1 MTDLALDRGRSRP
14 RLRRAVEWQ
23 TVTLAM
29 GIYGGWLAVTAA
41 YPYLPLWLVSPI
53 GALLLTVHASFQ
65 HEVLHGH
72 PTRWRGVNTAV
83 GNVPLSLWLP
93 YRRYKQTHLQH
104 HVDERLTDPLDDPE
118 SYYWTA
124 ERWELLGPAG
134 RALVRAQTTLAGRV
148 VIGPF
153 WSIGRFLYDEA
164 GRVIAGK
171 SGARRIWAEH
181 LLLCVPVVAWVT
193 LVGGMPLWLYVIA
206 MVVPGTGVLLIRS
219 FAEHKALPEA
229 RERVAIV
236 ENARLLGPL
245 FLYNNLHAL
254 HHERPQIPW
263 YEYPAWYRENRDRL
277 VRENGGLVYAS
288 YLDVARRF
296 LFRSHDTPRHPTD
309 RVPRG

>member
-1 MTDLALDRGRSRP
+1 MTDWALHDDRARFGARP
-14 RLRRAVEWQ
+14 MVEWP
-23 TVTLAM
+23 TALLAT
-29 GIYGGWLAVTAA
+29 GLYGGWLAVTAA
-41 YPYLPLWLVSPI
+41 YGTVPLWILAPI
-53 GALLLTVHASFQ
+53 GALLLTAHASFQ

-72 PTRWRGVNTAV
+72 PTRWRGVNTAL

-93 YRRYKQTHLQH
+93 YRRYKQTHLLH
-104 HVDERLTDPLDDPE
+104 HIDDRLTDPLDDPE
-118 SYYWTA
+118 SYYWTE
-124 ERWELLGPAG
+124 ERWEALGPLG

-148 VIGPF
+148 TIGPV

-171 SGARRIWAEH
+171 PGARRVWAEH
-181 LLLCVPVVAWVT
+181 LLLCLFVVAWIT
-193 LVGGMPLWLYVIA
+193 LVCGMPLWIYVAA
-206 MVVPGTGVLLIRS
+206 MVLPGTGILLIRS
-219 FAEHKALPEA
+219 FAEHKALPDV

-277 VRENGGLVYAS
+277 LAENGGLVYDS

-296 LFRSHDTPRHPTD
+296 LFRSHDAPRHPTD